1 MSSPV
6 VASPNGR
13 LLAAA
18 SSYSDAVEIWD
29 ETSGRRI
36 SKLPGVP
43 GNTSL
48 AWSPTGHE
56 LATDIGQTLRLW
68 DVSDP
73 SRPRT
78 EATVNI
84 QGTTRPDYL
93 LYADDHVIV
102 AATASSKLVTAIDVP
117 ARHVKWSLVVPDFA
131 LHQVA
136 LSPDGKTIAVDSGDR
151 SNGHVT
157 LYDVGDG
164 KRRQSVSLQSYGGVE
179 YLHHGDW
186 LIITSGDTEP
196 AAQLYDAATLDP
208 IGVPFSYPA
217 TGSSGDP
224 IAVNRAGTMF
234 SEAEYGAP
242 LLWDVNPADWLTIAC
257 RIAGRNLTQAEWHQ
271 YLPSRPYQITCPQW
285 PRGR

>member
-36 SKLPGVP
+36 SKLPGVRATHRSRGALP
-43 GNTSL
+43 VMNSQQTSGKRCDFGTCPIP
-48 AWSPTGHE
+48 AGH
-56 LATDIGQTLRLW
+56 GRRR
-68 DVSDP
+68 P
-73 SRPRT
+73 SISKARPARIT
-78 EATVNI
+78 CCT
-84 QGTTRPDYL
+84 
-93 LYADDHVIV
+93 ADDHVIV

-186 LIITSGDTEP
+186 LIVTGGDTEP
-196 AAQLYDAATLDP
+196 AAQLYDAETLDP
-208 IGVPFSYPA
+208 IGVPFKIGGRIVGPSYPA
-217 TGSSGDP
+217 NSALGSKSRRP
-224 IAVNRAGTMF
+224 IAVNRAAPCSLRRNTAPRYSGT
-234 SEAEYGAP
+234 
-242 LLWDVNPADWLTIAC
+242 
-257 RIAGRNLTQAEWHQ
+257 
-271 YLPSRPYQITCPQW
+271 
-285 PRGR
+285 